1 MMDRDST
8 TRTGARTPGAE
19 DYPSSTAVHY
29 RAHGP
34 ARYGIADVG
43 HEMHEGRRQT
53 GRRSAHAG
61 SRLKLIDVR
70 EGPAWKASLPAVS
83 GKPAVRKLRPVR
95 LVCSAGD
102 RPAREKVRSP
112 VVWMAGWR
120 GVQNPQGP
128 EAHRQGLPWGDHES
142 PGRNNSKR
150 NVASKGLDPRAEPAS
165 VGRRQHEVPK
175 SDRCGTFHLG
185 GVKATAR

>member
-34 ARYGIADVG
+34 AQYGIADVG

-83 GKPAVRKLRPVR
+83 GMIGRVEETSGTLNARSAPRSYPT
-95 LVCSAGD
+95 AGD
-102 RPAREKVRSP
+102 GEQSPFLPRSYRATFDDL
-112 VVWMAGWR
+112 AGTPIR
-120 GVQNPQGP
+120 
-128 EAHRQGLPWGDHES
+128 
-142 PGRNNSKR
+142 
-150 NVASKGLDPRAEPAS
+150 
-165 VGRRQHEVPK
+165 
-175 SDRCGTFHLG
+175 
-185 GVKATAR
+185 

>member
-29 RAHGP
+29 RAHSP
-34 ARYGIADVG
+34 AQYGIADVG
-43 HEMHEGRRQT
+43 HEIHEGRRQT

-83 GKPAVRKLRPVR
+83 GKTRRTEVATCKTGVFSRRQTCQGKSQEP
-95 LVCSAGD
+95 CSLDGRMAGTKIF
-102 RPAREKVRSP
+102 RSPESPSTRSPLGRSRVRS
-112 VVWMAGWR
+112 
-120 GVQNPQGP
+120 
-128 EAHRQGLPWGDHES
+128 EE
-142 PGRNNSKR
+142 
-150 NVASKGLDPRAEPAS
+150 
-165 VGRRQHEVPK
+165 
-175 SDRCGTFHLG
+175 
-185 GVKATAR
+185 

>member
-1 MMDRDST
+1 MGRDSI

-34 ARYGIADVG
+34 AQYGIADVG

-83 GKPAVRKLRPVR
+83 GKTRRTEVATCKTGVFSRRQTCQGKSQEP
-95 LVCSAGD
+95 CSLDG
-102 RPAREKVRSP
+102 R
-112 VVWMAGWR
+112 MAGVSKIPKVLKPIDKVSL
-120 GVQNPQGP
+120 G
-128 EAHRQGLPWGDHES
+128 EITSHRAVTTVNAMW
-142 PGRNNSKR
+142 
-150 NVASKGLDPRAEPAS
+150 PRK
-165 VGRRQHEVPK
+165 V
-175 SDRCGTFHLG
+175 
-185 GVKATAR
+185 

>member
-34 ARYGIADVG
+34 AQYGITDVG

-61 SRLKLIDVR
+61 SWLKLI
-70 EGPAWKASLPAVS
+70 GVS
-83 GKPAVRKLRPVR
+83 GRSR
-95 LVCSAGD
+95 LESQPSSRIGENPPYGMIGRIEETSGTLKARSA
-102 RPAREKVRSP
+102 PRSYP
-112 VVWMAGWR
+112 T
-120 GVQNPQGP
+120 
-128 EAHRQGLPWGDHES
+128 E
-142 PGRNNSKR
+142 
-150 NVASKGLDPRAEPAS
+150 
-165 VGRRQHEVPK
+165 
-175 SDRCGTFHLG
+175 G
-185 GVKATAR
+185 GVG